1 MILDLKSI
9 FLCEGSVLE
18 RELVQDMS
26 ETAVDGVKPFV
37 SPVRV
42 DVTAENRAGLV
53 KLSLATSF
61 NFQKPCDRCG
71 TDVNREF
78 HYNFEHYPVT
88 SLSGDQNDDYIETPD
103 YTIDI
108 DGLVR
113 DDILLELPSKY
124 LCSDECKGLCPK
136 CGANLNEK
144 ACGCTAK
151 ETDPR
156 LEALRKLTD

>member
-71 TDVNREF
+71 TDE
-78 HYNFEHYPVT
+78 
-88 SLSGDQNDDYIETPD
+88 
-103 YTIDI
+103 
-108 DGLVR
+108 
-113 DDILLELPSKY
+113 
-124 LCSDECKGLCPK
+124 
-136 CGANLNEK
+136 
-144 ACGCTAK
+144 
-151 ETDPR
+151 
-156 LEALRKLTD
+156 